1 MEENGFPNWIRAV
14 DVIVGIISIVAAVL
28 FVIGNS
34 LSNFVLIFVLSASL
48 VAVAFA
54 RVARAAAVKAKGA
67 TRRAVNLISGAIV
80 LILVAVVF
88 FVSGLSDDLQ
98 IRLIASAWL
107 VMGIARILIGIFEND
122 VQRNL
127 RISQFIVGII
137 SIAISVYI
145 DLSPSIDVT
154 TAVLFLALVV
164 GSNGLA
170 RTARGY
176 VGV

>member
-1 MEENGFPNWIRAV
+1 MEEDGFPSWIRAV
-14 DVIVGIISIVAAVL
+14 DAIVGIISIVAAVL
-28 FVIGNS
+28 FVIGSS

-54 RVARAAAVKAKGA
+54 RVARAAAVKAKG
-67 TRRAVNLISGAIV
+67 TPRRAVNLITGVGV
-80 LILVAVVF
+80 LILVAIVF
-88 FVSGLSDDLQ
+88 FVSGLTADFQ

-107 VMGIARILIGIFEND
+107 IMGIARILIGILEND

-127 RISQFIVGII
+127 RISQFVIGIV
-137 SIAISVYI
+137 SIAISIYI
-145 DLSPSIDVT
+145 DLNPSIDIP
-154 TAVLFLALVV
+154 TAVVFLALVV

>member
-1 MEENGFPNWIRAV
+1 MEENGFPSWIRAV
-14 DVIVGIISIVAAVL
+14 DVIVGVISVVAAVL

-67 TRRAVNLISGAIV
+67 PRRAVNLISGAVV

-88 FVSGLSDDLQ
+88 FVSGLSEVLQ

-107 VMGIARILIGIFEND
+107 IMGVARILIGILEND

-137 SIAISVYI
+137 SIAISIYI
-145 DLSPSIDVT
+145 DLSPSIDIT

>member
-1 MEENGFPNWIRAV
+1 MEEDGFPSWIRAV
-14 DVIVGIISIVAAVL
+14 DVIVGIISIIAAVL
-28 FVIGNS
+28 FVIGS
-34 LSNFVLIFVLSASL
+34 SVSNFVLIFVLSASL

-54 RVARAAAVKAKGA
+54 RVARAAAVKAKG
-67 TRRAVNLISGAIV
+67 TPRRAVNLITGASV
-80 LILVAVVF
+80 LILVAIVF
-88 FVSGLSDDLQ
+88 FVASLPEAFQ
-98 IRLIASAWL
+98 IRLIAFAWL
-107 VMGIARILIGIFEND
+107 IMGTARILIGILEND

-127 RISQFIVGII
+127 RIAQFVVGII
-137 SIAISVYI
+137 SIAISIYI
-145 DLSPSIDVT
+145 DLNPSIDVP